1 LEETNGKFVEG
12 GPQGQMVFTYQFSLG
27 LKDSSTIGGGVYFA
41 NYFHWLGKARERA
54 LKPIGRYIADEFFN
68 GHFMV
73 TNSTETEIYGYIG
86 NHEMICVRVWIDE
99 VFGTGNSS
107 LLLHFEWSKLMTNGI
122 LRPVAFSRQ
131 QTSWIRTVGHGIVES
146 VPCPEFFMDFLCR
159 NNLLPKKERIESNN
173 DLSGMR
179 TISSAQLGRTYF
191 EGNVLGQSD
200 ILKEIILDTTMEHS
214 NLAQNIYFSNYF
226 TWQGQLRDTYLF
238 EFSPEQY
245 RRMDKHGQFVCIE
258 SQVKHLR
265 EAMPFDR
272 IAITMKL
279 QKVYECGVSLFFEYF
294 KVDPYGEKQKLAYGS
309 HTLAWVQV
317 NSSDMYVPQN
327 LPEVYAKQILRRKVS
342 I

>member
-1 LEETNGKFVEG
+1 
-12 GPQGQMVFTYQFSLG
+12 
-27 LKDSSTIGGGVYFA
+27 
-41 NYFHWLGKARERA
+41 
-54 LKPIGRYIADEFFN
+54 
-68 GHFMV
+68 
-73 TNSTETEIYGYIG
+73 
-86 NHEMICVRVWIDE
+86 
-99 VFGTGNSS
+99 
-107 LLLHFEWSKLMTNGI
+107 
-122 LRPVAFSRQ
+122 
-131 QTSWIRTVGHGIVES
+131 
-146 VPCPEFFMDFLCR
+146 
-159 NNLLPKKERIESNN
+159 
-173 DLSGMR
+173 MR

-279 QKVYECGVSLFFEYF
+279 LKLYECGLFPFFENF
-294 KVDPYGEKQKLAYGS
+294 KVDPPGGRQKMAYGAP
-309 HTLAWVQV
+309 HPGLGRDY
-317 NSSDMYVPQN
+317 NSEIYVP
-327 LPEVYAKQILRRKVS
+327 
-342 I
+342 